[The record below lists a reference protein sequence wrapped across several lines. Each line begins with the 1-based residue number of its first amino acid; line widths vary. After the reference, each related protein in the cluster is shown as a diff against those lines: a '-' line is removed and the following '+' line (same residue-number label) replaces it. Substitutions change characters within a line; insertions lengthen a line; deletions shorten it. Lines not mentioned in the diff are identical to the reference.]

1 MSFSGAG
8 RGKSKAPK
16 SAAGRLPVRCLSIFF
31 PRHKFKLIS
40 VGKPADVTSGREY
53 LVSLTLPSKD
63 NAEFKGR
70 GKLEKL
76 ARHEAAEAAL
86 KFFEIPGSDKMV
98 KYGLPSDTK
107 REVYVEGITHANAV
121 SYVNK
126 LFGPEA
132 KFSDPVFISVNET
145 PVWKATLSIQG
156 HTFEQTGS
164 NKRKAKQ
171 AVAITCIKTLENKD
185 VNIVVPQMKL
195 LSFEDSVMELMYNT
209 LREYTNSVPK
219 CFHRFR
225 NVAGVYLHDANSTQV
240 RRSGLI
246 TLAAGAD
253 AVNRESL
260 NNTGTIVHDCNAE
273 ILALRAFRLFLYNQI
288 SEIMG
293 MSNGSQQLFVE
304 RDTESGLFKLKD
316 NFQVFLILNNPPAGD
331 ALVFK
336 SISKQM
342 SKSGYKHLLNCQQDK
357 SGALQFAK
365 RIIKSDKPKGVK
377 YFSETHFH
385 EEDHP
390 MIVSPSDKLCLRNV
404 VGIQGALLAQLMLPV
419 YVTKYVISKTLMAKQ
434 EALERALYGR
444 IEQHLVDIGLPFK
457 VTKPQFAT
465 ASYKLP
471 IERMYGRF
479 AGWVNCHNKDTSWEI
494 IKLPQGQALS
504 EIPKVLSQNSDESK
518 ADFVERKL
526 EAGRQIESL
535 LVPSSLCKIKLY
547 EKFGKISKSL
557 GQDKSLSYQ
566 DSKAKAEQYQVI
578 KSQVKQAFATAE
590 LGKWP
595 RKNVDSNN
603 FCLG

>member
-1 MSFSGAG
+1 M
-8 RGKSKAPK
+8 
-16 SAAGRLPVRCLSIFF
+16 
-31 PRHKFKLIS
+31 
-40 VGKPADVTSGREY
+40 
-53 LVSLTLPSKD
+53 
-63 NAEFKGR
+63 
-70 GKLEKL
+70 EKL

-86 KFFEIPGSDKMV
+86 KFFEIPGSDKMI

-107 REVYVEGITHANAV
+107 REIHVEGITHANAV

-145 PVWKATLSIQG
+145 PLWKATLSIQG

-185 VNIVVPQMKL
+185 VNIVVPQIKL
-195 LSFEDSVMELMYNT
+195 LSFEDSLMELMYNT
-209 LREYTNSVPK
+209 LREHTNSVPK

-225 NVAGVYLHDANSTQV
+225 NVAGVYLHDATSTQV
-240 RRSGLI
+240 KKSGLI

-260 NNTGTIVHDCNAE
+260 NSSGTIVHDCNAE
-273 ILALRAFRLFLYNQI
+273 VLALRAFRVFLYNQI
-288 SEIMG
+288 SEMFG
-293 MSNGSQQLFVE
+293 MPSGSQQLFVE
-304 RDTESGLFKLKD
+304 RDTESGLFRLKN

-357 SGALQFAK
+357 PGALQFAM
-365 RIIKSDKPKGVK
+365 RIMKSDKPKGVK

-385 EEDHP
+385 EENQRP

-419 YVTKYVISKTLMAKQ
+419 YVTKYIVSKTLMVKQ

-444 IEQHLVDIGLPFK
+444 CEQHLVDIGLPFK
-457 VTKPQFAT
+457 VTKPLFAT
-465 ASYKLP
+465 AAYKLP
-471 IERMYGRF
+471 IDRMYGKF
-479 AGWVNCHNKDTSWEI
+479 AGWVNCHNKDKSWEI

-504 EIPKVLSQNSDESK
+504 ETPKVLSQNSDESN
-518 ADFVERKL
+518 ANFVERKL

-535 LVPSSLCKIKLY
+535 LVPSSLCKVKLY
-547 EKFGKISKSL
+547 EKFGTISKSL
-557 GQDKSLSYQ
+557 GQDKSVSYQ
-566 DSKAKAEQYQVI
+566 DSKAKAEQYQAI
-578 KSQVKQAFATAE
+578 KSKVKQAFATAE
-590 LGKWP
+590 LGEWP
-595 RKNVDSNN
+595 CKNVDSNN
-603 FCLG
+603 FYLG